1 MRRNSTTGIAG
12 IIIVIMLITQ
22 FFKDYIDYKEPVEP
36 KVITNTV
43 TEWDTMKIDTIIYKP
58 QWKTR
63 WRTKWDT
70 FTKPVDTNAILQD
83 YFTTYFYEDT
93 TKLDSIT
100 ITIQDSVS
108 QNKIQSRSL
117 SYELLFPRTTITD
130 KIYINNR
137 EFYWGLGLQGTP
149 QQIGYVGAE
158 LLYRSRNQ
166 KAYSLGLGLNQDMKP
181 VLSGKLYWQL
191 NFN

>member
-1 MRRNSTTGIAG
+1 
-12 IIIVIMLITQ
+12 MLITQ

-43 TEWDTMKIDTIIYKP
+43 TEWDTVKVDTIIYKP

-63 WRTKWDT
+63 WRTRWDT
-70 FTKPVDTNAILQD
+70 FTVPVDTNAILQD
-83 YFTTYFYEDT
+83 YFTTYFYQDT

-137 EFYWGLGLQGTP
+137 EFYWGLSLQGTP
-149 QQIGYVGAE
+149 QQIEYIGGE
-158 LLYRSRNQ
+158 LLYRGRNQ
-166 KAYSLGLGLNQDMKP
+166 KAYSLGIGLNQDMKP

-191 NFN
+191 DFN